1 MSRACYISILVCT
14 LALGSCWEGISRQVV
29 ASVLSFRGESTYR
42 SKEASDFRPINLQT
56 KLGPGSTLKTSND
69 GQLNMIL
76 IPGAL
81 ARISGDSEL
90 RIEELRLTK
99 DGNETG
105 DAMRERTVRVELRR
119 GAMIVLFEGVA
130 RFTIETHQCTITVL
144 PSCLFRLDVDG
155 SRTRLTCIRGKIYAA
170 RKPAQISAVE
180 AGYVCEWPSDHGAV
194 PAADDVQGQIDTIA
208 TLQAGRELRDLEAA
222 RRDHLP
228 F

>member
-42 SKEASDFRPINLQT
+42 SKEASDFLPIDLQT
-56 KLGPGSTLKTSND
+56 KLGPGSTLKTAND

-90 RIEELRLTK
+90 RIEELKLTK

-105 DAMRERTVRVELRR
+105 DAMRERTVQVELRR

-144 PSCLFRLDVDG
+144 PGCLFRLDVDG
-155 SRTRLTCIRGKIYAA
+155 SRTRLTCVRGKIYAA
-170 RKPAQISAVE
+170 RKPAPISAVE
-180 AGYVCEWPSDHGAV
+180 AGYVCEWPSDRGAV
-194 PAADDVQGQIDTIA
+194 PAVGDARGEIDTTE

>member
-1 MSRACYISILVCT
+1 MSRVCYISVLVCA
-14 LALGSCWEGISRQVV
+14 LALGSCWEGTSRQVL
-29 ASVLSFRGESTYR
+29 ASVLSLREESTYN
-42 SKEASDFRPINLQT
+42 SKEANDFRPIDLQT

-90 RIEELRLTK
+90 RIEELKLTK

-119 GAMIVLFEGVA
+119 GAVTVLFEGFA
-130 RFTIETHQCTITVL
+130 RLTIETNQCTITVL
-144 PSCLFRLDVDG
+144 PSCLFRLDVNG
-155 SRTRLTCIRGKIYAA
+155 SRTRLTCVRGKIYAA
-170 RKPAQISAVE
+170 RNPAQISAVG
-180 AGYVCEWPSDHGAV
+180 AGYVCEWPSDRGAV
-194 PAADDVQGQIDTIA
+194 PAAGDAQGEIDTTE